1 MSMHIC
7 IYEDSGCNNLLPMA
21 YVRPVYDLFCG
32 MVSIQEK
39 LIRNF
44 PQASLT
50 LHTRSVLEKVVRDRY
65 PDCLVNEFPK
75 GLEEIVFI
83 NGRTL
88 LNSKTVLHKLGKNQS
103 FTINDKVVAAR
114 LSGAE
119 LATVIETVQNGM
131 TIDLDETAIEKQ
143 EIDGV
148 LVEYIWDLIQANSD
162 QIRSDFAFATQERG
176 SSVNDN
182 GTVIHNQN
190 VFIDKT
196 AKIMPQVV
204 VDGSNGPVFIDR
216 DVLIQ
221 PHVYIQGPVYIGPS
235 VLIKAGAQ
243 IYSGSS
249 IAEGCKIGGEVN
261 NSIILPWSN
270 KAHGGYLG
278 SSYVGSWVNI
288 GAGTNNS
295 NLKNNY
301 SVVKVTVNGEVIDTG
316 LQFMGLIMG
325 DHSKC
330 GINTTFNTGTNVGI
344 NCNLYGSAMHDKH
357 ISSFTWGSAVDGYTT
372 YNLDKALAVNK
383 TVMSRRQHKLS
394 KFDEELL
401 RNVFQL
407 TTG

>member
-1 MSMHIC
+1 MHIC

-32 MVSIQEK
+32 MVSLQEK

-44 PQASLT
+44 PQASIT

-65 PDCLVNEFPK
+65 PDCLVNEFPA

-88 LNSKTVLHKLGKNQS
+88 LNSETELNKLGKNQS
-103 FTINDKVVAAR
+103 FIINDTVVAAR

-119 LATVIETVQNGM
+119 LTMPVETVQNGI
-131 TIDLDETAIEKQ
+131 TFDLDGTAFEKQ
-143 EIDGV
+143 KIDGV
-148 LVEYIWDLIQANSD
+148 LVEYIWDLIQANGD
-162 QIRSDFAFATQERG
+162 QIRSDFVLATRG
-176 SSVNDN
+176 SEESAIDDV
-182 GTVIHNQN
+182 TVIHNQN

-196 AKIMPQVV
+196 AEIMPQVV
-204 VDGSNGPVFIDR
+204 VDGADGPVFIDR
-216 DVLIQ
+216 SAVIQ

-235 VLIKAGAQ
+235 TLIKAGAQ

-270 KAHGGYLG
+270 KAHSGYLG

-288 GAGTNNS
+288 GAGTDNS

-301 SVVKVTVNGEVIDTG
+301 GAVKLTVNGEVIDTG

-344 NCNLYGSAMHDKH
+344 NCNLYGSAMHEKH
-357 ISSFTWGSAVDGYTT
+357 IPSFTWGSASDGYTT
-372 YNLDKALAVNK
+372 YKLEKALSVNK
-383 TVMSRRQHKLS
+383 IVMSRRKKSLT
-394 KFDEELL
+394 KNDEELL
-401 RNVFQL
+401 QNIFQL
-407 TTG
+407 TIG

>member
-1 MSMHIC
+1 MHIC
-7 IYEDSGCNNLLPMA
+7 IYEDSGCNNLLPMT

-32 MVSIQEK
+32 MVSLQEK

-44 PQASLT
+44 PQASIT

-65 PDCLVNEFPK
+65 PDCLVNEFPA
-75 GLEEIVFI
+75 GLEEILFI
-83 NGRTL
+83 NGRSL
-88 LNSKTVLHKLGKNQS
+88 LNSKTELNKLGKNQS
-103 FTINDKVVAAR
+103 FIINDTVVAAR

-119 LATVIETVQNGM
+119 LTIPIETVQNGI
-131 TIDLDETAIEKQ
+131 TIDLDETAIDRQKV
-143 EIDGV
+143 DGI
-148 LVEYIWDLIQANSD
+148 LVEYIWDLIQANGD
-162 QIRSDFAFATQERG
+162 QIRSDFTFAIQGRG
-176 SSVNDN
+176 DAVIDDGTIINDE
-182 GTVIHNQN
+182 N

-196 AKIMPQVV
+196 AKIMPHVI

-216 DVLIQ
+216 DVVIQ
-221 PHVYIQGPVYIGPS
+221 PHVYVQGPVYIGPS

-301 SVVKVTVNGEVIDTG
+301 GAVKVTVDGEAIDTG

-330 GINTTFNTGTNVGI
+330 GINTTFNTGTSIGI
-344 NCNLYGSAMHDKH
+344 NCNLYGSVIHEKH
-357 ISSFTWGSAVDGYTT
+357 IPSFTWGSAVGGYTT
-372 YNLDKALAVNK
+372 YKLEKALSVNK
-383 TVMSRRQHKLS
+383 IVMSRRKKSL
-394 KFDEELL
+394 KRNDEELL

>member
-1 MSMHIC
+1 
-7 IYEDSGCNNLLPMA
+7 MA

-32 MVSIQEK
+32 MVSLQEK

-44 PQASLT
+44 PQASIT

-65 PDCLVNEFPK
+65 PDCLVNEFPA

-83 NGRTL
+83 NGRAL
-88 LNSKTVLHKLGKNQS
+88 LNPETELNKLGKNQS
-103 FTINDKVVAAR
+103 FIINDTVVAAR

-119 LATVIETVQNGM
+119 LTMPVETVQNGI
-131 TIDLDETAIEKQ
+131 TFDLDGTAFEKQ
-143 EIDGV
+143 KIDGV
-148 LVEYIWDLIQANSD
+148 LVEYIWDLIQANGD
-162 QIRSDFAFATQERG
+162 QIRSDFVLATRG
-176 SSVNDN
+176 SEESAIDDV
-182 GTVIHNQN
+182 TVIHNQN

-196 AKIMPQVV
+196 AEIMPQVV
-204 VDGSNGPVFIDR
+204 VDGADGPVFIDR
-216 DVLIQ
+216 NVVIQ

-270 KAHGGYLG
+270 KAHSGYLG

-288 GAGTNNS
+288 GAGTDNS
-295 NLKNNY
+295 DLKNNY
-301 SVVKVTVNGEVIDTG
+301 GAVKLTVNGEVIDTG

-330 GINTTFNTGTNVGI
+330 GINTTFNTDTNVGI
-344 NCNLYGSAMHDKH
+344 NCNLYGSAMHEKH
-357 ISSFTWGSAVDGYTT
+357 IPSFTWGSASDGYTT
-372 YNLDKALAVNK
+372 YKLEKALSVNK
-383 TVMSRRQHKLS
+383 IVMSRRKKSL
-394 KFDEELL
+394 KKNDEELL
-401 RNVFQL
+401 QNIFQL
-407 TTG
+407 TIG

>member
-32 MVSIQEK
+32 MVSLQEK

-44 PQASLT
+44 PQASIT

-65 PDCLVNEFPK
+65 PDCLVNEFPA

-83 NGRTL
+83 NGRAL
-88 LNSKTVLHKLGKNQS
+88 LNSETELNKLGKNQS
-103 FTINDKVVAAR
+103 FIINDTVVAAR

-119 LATVIETVQNGM
+119 LTMPVETVQNGI
-131 TIDLDETAIEKQ
+131 TFDLDGTAFEKQ
-143 EIDGV
+143 KIDGV
-148 LVEYIWDLIQANSD
+148 LVEYIWDLIQANGD
-162 QIRSDFAFATQERG
+162 QIRSDFALATQG
-176 SSVNDN
+176 SEESAIDDV
-182 GTVIHNQN
+182 TVIHNQN

-196 AKIMPQVV
+196 AKIMPQVII
-204 VDGSNGPVFIDR
+204 DGADGPVFIDR
-216 DVLIQ
+216 SAVIQ

-235 VLIKAGAQ
+235 ALIKAGAKL
-243 IYSGSS
+243 YSGTS

-301 SVVKVTVNGEVIDTG
+301 GVVKVTVNGEDIDTG
-316 LQFMGLIMG
+316 LQYIGLIMG

-344 NCNLYGSAMHDKH
+344 NCNLYGSAMHEKH
-357 ISSFTWGSAVDGYTT
+357 IPSFTWGSVADGYTT
-372 YNLDKALAVNK
+372 YKLDKALAVNK
-383 TVMSRRQHKLS
+383 TVMSRRKQNLAEY
-394 KFDEELL
+394 DEELL

-407 TTG
+407 TTS

>member
-1 MSMHIC
+1 MHIC

-32 MVSIQEK
+32 MVSLQEK

-65 PDCLVNEFPK
+65 PDCLVNEFPA

-88 LNSKTVLHKLGKNQS
+88 LNSETVLHKLGKNQS

-162 QIRSDFAFATQERG
+162 QIRSDFTFATEGKVG
-176 SSVNDN
+176 SVIDD
-182 GTVIHNQN
+182 GTVIQGQN

-196 AKIMPQVV
+196 AKIFSHVIV
-204 VDGSNGPVFIDR
+204 STEDKKIAKNR
-216 DVLIQ
+216 DVVIQ

-357 ISSFTWGSAVDGYTT
+357 ISSFTWGSAVGGYTT
-372 YNLDKALAVNK
+372 YKLDKALSVNK
-383 TVMSRRQHKLS
+383 IVMSRRKKSL
-394 KFDEELL
+394 KRNDEELL
-401 RNVFQL
+401 RNIFQL
-407 TTG
+407 TIG

>member
-1 MSMHIC
+1 MHIC
-7 IYEDSGCNNLLPMA
+7 IYEDSGCNNLLPMI
-21 YVRPVYDLFCG
+21 YMRPVYDLFCG
-32 MVSIQEK
+32 VVSLQEK

-44 PQASLT
+44 PKASIT
-50 LHTRSVLEKVVRDRY
+50 LHTRSVLENVVRDRY
-65 PDCLVNEFPK
+65 PDCLVNDFPDELK
-75 GLEEIVFI
+75 EIVFI

-88 LNSKTVLHKLGKNQS
+88 LSSETALNKLGKNQS
-103 FTINDKVVAAR
+103 FTINNKVVAAR
-114 LSGAE
+114 LSGDQ
-119 LATVIETVQNGM
+119 LSTLIKKVQNGI
-131 TIDLDETAIEKQ
+131 TFDLDETTIEKQ
-143 EIDGV
+143 KIDGV

-162 QIRSDFAFATQERG
+162 QIRSDFTFATEGRVG
-176 SSVNDN
+176 SVIDD
-182 GTVIHNQN
+182 GTVIQDQN

-196 AKIMPQVV
+196 AKIFPQVI

-216 DVLIQ
+216 NAVIQ

-301 SVVKVTVNGEVIDTG
+301 GAVKVTINGDVIDTG

-330 GINTTFNTGTNVGI
+330 GINTTFNTGTSVGI
-344 NCNLYGSAMHDKH
+344 NCNLYGSAIHEKH
-357 ISSFTWGSAVDGYTT
+357 IPSFTWGSFANGYTT
-372 YNLDKALAVNK
+372 YKLDKALAVNK
-383 TVMSRRQHKLS
+383 TVMSRRKQNLS
-394 KFDEELL
+394 EYDEELL

>member
-7 IYEDSGCNNLLPMA
+7 IYEDSGCNNLLPMT

-32 MVSIQEK
+32 MVSLQEK

-44 PQASLT
+44 PQASIT

-65 PDCLVNEFPK
+65 PDCLVNEFPA
-75 GLEEIVFI
+75 GLEEILFI
-83 NGRTL
+83 NGRSL
-88 LNSKTVLHKLGKNQS
+88 LNSKTELNKLGKNQS
-103 FTINDKVVAAR
+103 FIINDTVVAAR

-119 LATVIETVQNGM
+119 LTIPIETVQNGI
-131 TIDLDETAIEKQ
+131 TIDLDETAIERQKV
-143 EIDGV
+143 DGI
-148 LVEYIWDLIQANSD
+148 LVEYIWDLIQANGD
-162 QIRSDFAFATQERG
+162 QIRSDFTFAIQGRG
-176 SSVNDN
+176 DSVIDDGTIINDE
-182 GTVIHNQN
+182 N

-196 AKIMPQVV
+196 AKIMPHVV

-216 DVLIQ
+216 DVVIQ
-221 PHVYIQGPVYIGPS
+221 PHVYVQGPVYIGPS

-301 SVVKVTVNGEVIDTG
+301 GAVKVTVDGEAIDTG

-330 GINTTFNTGTNVGI
+330 GINTTFNTGTSIGI
-344 NCNLYGSAMHDKH
+344 NCNLYGSVIHEKH
-357 ISSFTWGSAVDGYTT
+357 IPSFTWGSAVGGYTT
-372 YNLDKALAVNK
+372 YKLEKALSVNK
-383 TVMSRRQHKLS
+383 IVMSRRKKSL
-394 KFDEELL
+394 KRNDEELL

>member
-7 IYEDSGCNNLLPMA
+7 IYEDSGCNNLLPMT

-32 MVSIQEK
+32 MVSLQEK

-44 PQASLT
+44 PQASIT

-65 PDCLVNEFPK
+65 PDCLVNEFPT
-75 GLEEIVFI
+75 GLEEILFI
-83 NGRTL
+83 NGRSL
-88 LNSKTVLHKLGKNQS
+88 LNSKTELNKLGKNQS
-103 FTINDKVVAAR
+103 FIINDTVVAAR

-119 LATVIETVQNGM
+119 LTIPIETVQNGI
-131 TIDLDETAIEKQ
+131 TIDLDETAIDRQKV
-143 EIDGV
+143 DGI
-148 LVEYIWDLIQANSD
+148 LVEYIWDLIQANGD
-162 QIRSDFAFATQERG
+162 QIRSDFTFAIQGRG
-176 SSVNDN
+176 DAVIDDGTIINDE
-182 GTVIHNQN
+182 N

-196 AKIMPQVV
+196 AKIMPHVV
-204 VDGSNGPVFIDR
+204 VDGSDGPVFIDR
-216 DVLIQ
+216 DVVIQ
-221 PHVYIQGPVYIGPS
+221 PHVYVQGPVYIGPS

-330 GINTTFNTGTNVGI
+330 GINTTFNTGTSIGI
-344 NCNLYGSAMHDKH
+344 NCNLYGSVIHEKH
-357 ISSFTWGSAVDGYTT
+357 IPSFTWGSAVGGYTT
-372 YNLDKALAVNK
+372 YKLEKALSVNK
-383 TVMSRRQHKLS
+383 IVMSRRKKSL
-394 KFDEELL
+394 KRNDEELL

>member
-7 IYEDSGCNNLLPMA
+7 IYEDSGCNNLLPMT

-32 MVSIQEK
+32 MVSLQEK

-44 PQASLT
+44 PQASIT

-65 PDCLVNEFPK
+65 PDCLVNEFPA
-75 GLEEIVFI
+75 GLEEILFI
-83 NGRTL
+83 NGRSL
-88 LNSKTVLHKLGKNQS
+88 LNSKTELNKLGKNQS
-103 FTINDKVVAAR
+103 FIINDTVVAAR

-119 LATVIETVQNGM
+119 LTIPIETVQNGI
-131 TIDLDETAIEKQ
+131 TIDLDETAIERQKV
-143 EIDGV
+143 DGI
-148 LVEYIWDLIQANSD
+148 LVEYIWDLIQANGD
-162 QIRSDFAFATQERG
+162 QIRSDFTFAIQGRG
-176 SSVNDN
+176 DAVIDDGTIINDE
-182 GTVIHNQN
+182 N

-196 AKIMPQVV
+196 AKIMPHVV

-216 DVLIQ
+216 DVVIQ
-221 PHVYIQGPVYIGPS
+221 PHVYVQGPVYIGPS

-270 KAHGGYLG
+270 KAQGGYLG

-301 SVVKVTVNGEVIDTG
+301 GAVKVTVDGEAIDTG

-330 GINTTFNTGTNVGI
+330 GINTTFNTGTSIGI
-344 NCNLYGSAMHDKH
+344 NCNLYGSVIHENH
-357 ISSFTWGSAVDGYTT
+357 IPSFTWGSAVGGYTT
-372 YNLDKALAVNK
+372 YKLEKALSVNK
-383 TVMSRRQHKLS
+383 IVMSRRKKSL
-394 KFDEELL
+394 KRNDEELL

>member
-7 IYEDSGCNNLLPMA
+7 IYEDSGCNNLLPMT

-32 MVSIQEK
+32 MVSLQEK

-44 PQASLT
+44 PQASIT
-50 LHTRSVLEKVVRDRY
+50 LHTRSVLEKVVRDSY
-65 PDCLVNEFPK
+65 PDCLVNEFPA
-75 GLEEIVFI
+75 GLEEILFI

-88 LNSKTVLHKLGKNQS
+88 LNSETELNKLGKNQS
-103 FTINDKVVAAR
+103 FIINDTVVAAR

-119 LATVIETVQNGM
+119 LTIPIETVQNGI
-131 TIDLDETAIEKQ
+131 TIDLDETAIERQKV
-143 EIDGV
+143 DGI
-148 LVEYIWDLIQANSD
+148 LVEYIWDLIQANGD
-162 QIRSDFAFATQERG
+162 QIRSDFTFAIQGRG
-176 SSVNDN
+176 DAVIDDGTIINDE
-182 GTVIHNQN
+182 N

-196 AKIMPQVV
+196 AKIMPHVV

-216 DVLIQ
+216 DVVIQ
-221 PHVYIQGPVYIGPS
+221 PHVYVQGPVYIGPS

-301 SVVKVTVNGEVIDTG
+301 GAVKVTVDGEAIDTG

-330 GINTTFNTGTNVGI
+330 GINTTFNTGTSIGI
-344 NCNLYGSAMHDKH
+344 NCNLYGSVIHEKH
-357 ISSFTWGSAVDGYTT
+357 IPSFTWGSAVGGYTT
-372 YNLDKALAVNK
+372 YKLEKALSVNK
-383 TVMSRRQHKLS
+383 IVMSRRKKSL
-394 KFDEELL
+394 KRNDEELL

>member
-1 MSMHIC
+1 MHIC

-119 LATVIETVQNGM
+119 LVMVIETVQNGM

-295 NLKNNY
+295 DLKNNY

>member
-1 MSMHIC
+1 MHIC

-32 MVSIQEK
+32 MVSIQKK

-65 PDCLVNEFPK
+65 PDCLVNEFPA
-75 GLEEIVFI
+75 GLEEIIFI

-88 LNSKTVLHKLGKNQS
+88 LNSETVLHKLGENQS

-119 LATVIETVQNGM
+119 LTTVIETVQNGM

-162 QIRSDFAFATQERG
+162 QIRSDFAFATQGRG

-216 DVLIQ
+216 DVVIQ

-249 IAEGCKIGGEVN
+249 IAEGCKVGGEVN
-261 NSIILPWSN
+261 NSIILAYSN
-270 KAHGGYLG
+270 KAHNGYLG

-301 SVVKVTVNGEVIDTG
+301 GTVKLTVNGEVIDTG

-330 GINTTFNTGTNVGI
+330 GINTTFNTGTTVGI
-344 NCNLYGSAMHDKH
+344 NCNLYGSAIHKRH
-357 ISSFTWGSAVDGYTT
+357 ISSFTWGSAVDDYTT
-372 YNLDKALAVNK
+372 YKLDKALAVNN
-383 TVMSRRQHKLS
+383 TVMSRRQQNLS
-394 KFDEELL
+394 KYEKELL
-401 RNVFQL
+401 ENIFQL

>member
-7 IYEDSGCNNLLPMA
+7 IYEDSGCNNLLPMT

-32 MVSIQEK
+32 MVSLQEK

-44 PQASLT
+44 PQASIT

-65 PDCLVNEFPK
+65 PDCLVNEFPA
-75 GLEEIVFI
+75 GLEEILFI
-83 NGRTL
+83 NGRSL
-88 LNSKTVLHKLGKNQS
+88 LNSKTELNKLGKNQS
-103 FTINDKVVAAR
+103 FIINDTVVAAR
-114 LSGAE
+114 VSGAE
-119 LATVIETVQNGM
+119 LTIPIETVQNGI
-131 TIDLDETAIEKQ
+131 TIDLDETAIERQKV
-143 EIDGV
+143 DGI
-148 LVEYIWDLIQANSD
+148 LVEYIWDLIQANGD
-162 QIRSDFAFATQERG
+162 QIRSDFTFAIQGRG
-176 SSVNDN
+176 DAVIDDGTIINDE
-182 GTVIHNQN
+182 N

-196 AKIMPQVV
+196 AKIMPHVV

-216 DVLIQ
+216 DVVIQ
-221 PHVYIQGPVYIGPS
+221 PHVYVQGPVYIGPS

-301 SVVKVTVNGEVIDTG
+301 GAVKVTVDGEAIDTG

-330 GINTTFNTGTNVGI
+330 GINTTFNTGTSIGI
-344 NCNLYGSAMHDKH
+344 NCNLYGSVIHENH
-357 ISSFTWGSAVDGYTT
+357 IPSFTWGSAVGGYTT
-372 YNLDKALAVNK
+372 YKLEKALSVNK
-383 TVMSRRQHKLS
+383 IVMSRRKKSL
-394 KFDEELL
+394 KRNDEELL

>member
-32 MVSIQEK
+32 MVSLQEK
-39 LIRNF
+39 LIRDF

-65 PDCLVNEFPK
+65 PDCLVNEFPA

-88 LNSKTVLHKLGKNQS
+88 LNSETVLHKLGKNQS

-119 LATVIETVQNGM
+119 LTTVIETVQNGM

-162 QIRSDFAFATQERG
+162 QIRSDFAFATQGRG

-295 NLKNNY
+295 DLKNNY

-316 LQFMGLIMG
+316 LQFMGLIMS

>member
-1 MSMHIC
+1 MHIC

-32 MVSIQEK
+32 MVSLQEK

-44 PQASLT
+44 PQASIT

-65 PDCLVNEFPK
+65 PDCLVNEFPA

-88 LNSKTVLHKLGKNQS
+88 LNSETELNKLGKNQS
-103 FTINDKVVAAR
+103 FIINDTVVAAR

-119 LATVIETVQNGM
+119 LTMPVETVQNGI
-131 TIDLDETAIEKQ
+131 TFDLDGTAFEKQ
-143 EIDGV
+143 KIDGV
-148 LVEYIWDLIQANSD
+148 LVEYIWDLIQANGD
-162 QIRSDFAFATQERG
+162 QIRSDFALATRG
-176 SSVNDN
+176 SEESAIDDV
-182 GTVIHNQN
+182 TVIHNQN

-196 AKIMPQVV
+196 AKIMPQVII
-204 VDGSNGPVFIDR
+204 DGADGPVFIDR
-216 DVLIQ
+216 SAVIQ

-235 VLIKAGAQ
+235 TLIKAGAKL
-243 IYSGSS
+243 YSGTS

-301 SVVKVTVNGEVIDTG
+301 GAVKVTINGEVIDTG
-316 LQFMGLIMG
+316 LQFIGLIMG

-344 NCNLYGSAMHDKH
+344 NCNLYGSAIHEKH
-357 ISSFTWGSAVDGYTT
+357 IPSFTWGSASDGYTT
-372 YNLDKALAVNK
+372 YKLEKALSVNK
-383 TVMSRRQHKLS
+383 IVMSRRKKSLT
-394 KFDEELL
+394 KNDEELL
-401 RNVFQL
+401 QNIFQL
-407 TTG
+407 TIG

>member
-7 IYEDSGCNNLLPMA
+7 IYEDSGCNNLLPMV
-21 YVRPVYDLFCG
+21 YMRPVYDLFCG
-32 MVSIQEK
+32 MVSLQEK

-44 PQASLT
+44 PKASIT
-50 LHTRSVLEKVVRDRY
+50 LHTRSILESVVRDRY
-65 PDCLVNEFPK
+65 LDCLVNDFPAELK
-75 GLEEIVFI
+75 EIVFI

-88 LNSKTVLHKLGKNQS
+88 LSSETVLNKLDKNQS
-103 FTINDKVVAAR
+103 FTINNKVVAAR
-114 LSGAE
+114 LSGDQ
-119 LATVIETVQNGM
+119 LTMTIKKVQNGI
-131 TIDLDETAIEKQ
+131 TFDLDETAIEKQ

-162 QIRSDFAFATQERG
+162 QIRSDFTFANQGKVEPAI
-176 SSVNDN
+176 DDD
-182 GTVIHNQN
+182 TVIQSKN

-196 AKIMPQVV
+196 AKIFPQVI

-216 DVLIQ
+216 DVVIQ

-235 VLIKAGAQ
+235 ALIKAGAKL
-243 IYSGSS
+243 YSGTS

-301 SVVKVTVNGEVIDTG
+301 GVVKVTVNGEVIDTG
-316 LQFMGLIMG
+316 LQYIGLIMG

-330 GINTTFNTGTNVGI
+330 GINTTYNTGTSVGI
-344 NCNLYGSAMHDKH
+344 NCNLYGSAMHEKH
-357 ISSFTWGSAVDGYTT
+357 IPSFTWGSVADGYTT
-372 YNLDKALAVNK
+372 YKLDKALAVNK
-383 TVMSRRQHKLS
+383 TVMSRRKQNLS
-394 KFDEELL
+394 ENNEELL

>member
-7 IYEDSGCNNLLPMA
+7 VYEDSGCNNLLPMT

-32 MVSIQEK
+32 MVSLQEK

-44 PQASLT
+44 PQASIT
-50 LHTRSVLEKVVRDRY
+50 LHTRSFLEKVVRDRY
-65 PDCLVNEFPK
+65 PDCLVNEFPA

-88 LNSKTVLHKLGKNQS
+88 LNSETVLHKLGKNQS

-162 QIRSDFAFATQERG
+162 QIRSDFAFATQGRG

-216 DVLIQ
+216 DVVIQ

-301 SVVKVTVNGEVIDTG
+301 SVVKVTVNGEVIETG
-316 LQFMGLIMG
+316 LQSMGLIMG

-344 NCNLYGSAMHDKH
+344 NCNLYGSAMHKRH
-357 ISSFTWGSAVDGYTT
+357 ISSFTWGSAADDYTT
-372 YNLDKALAVNK
+372 YKLDKALAVNK
-383 TVMSRRQHKLS
+383 TVMSRRQQYLS
-394 KFDEELL
+394 KYEEELL
-401 RNVFQL
+401 GNIFQL

>member
-1 MSMHIC
+1 MHIC
-7 IYEDSGCNNLLPMA
+7 IYEDPGCNNLLPMV
-21 YVRPVYDLFCG
+21 YMRPVYDLFCG
-32 MVSIQEK
+32 MVSLREK

-44 PQASLT
+44 PKASIT
-50 LHTRSVLEKVVRDRY
+50 LHTRSVLENVVRDRY
-65 PDCLVNEFPK
+65 PDCLVNDFPAELK
-75 GLEEIVFI
+75 EIVFI

-88 LNSKTVLHKLGKNQS
+88 LSSETVLNKLGKNQS
-103 FTINDKVVAAR
+103 FTINNKVVAAR
-114 LSGAE
+114 LSGDQ
-119 LATVIETVQNGM
+119 LTMTIKKVQNGI
-131 TIDLDETAIEKQ
+131 TFDLDETAIEKQ
-143 EIDGV
+143 KIDGV

-162 QIRSDFAFATQERG
+162 QIRSDFTFATQGKVE
-176 SSVNDN
+176 SVIEDD
-182 GTVIHNQN
+182 TVIQNKN

-196 AKIMPQVV
+196 AKIFPQVI

-216 DVLIQ
+216 NAVIQ
-221 PHVYIQGPVYIGPS
+221 PHVYIQGPAYIGPS

-270 KAHGGYLG
+270 KAHNGFLG

-301 SVVKVTVNGEVIDTG
+301 GAVKVTVNGKVIDTG

-344 NCNLYGSAMHDKH
+344 NCNLYGSAMHKRH
-357 ISSFTWGSAVDGYTT
+357 ISSFTWGSAAEDYIT
-372 YNLDKALAVNK
+372 YKLDKALAVNK
-383 TVMSRRQHKLS
+383 TVMSRRKKHLS
-394 KFDEELL
+394 KYEEELL
-401 RNVFQL
+401 RNIFQL

>member
-1 MSMHIC
+1 MHIC
-7 IYEDSGCNNLLPMA
+7 IYEDPGCNNLLPMV
-21 YVRPVYDLFCG
+21 YMRPVYDLFCG
-32 MVSIQEK
+32 MVSLREK

-44 PQASLT
+44 PKASIT
-50 LHTRSVLEKVVRDRY
+50 LHTRSVLENVVRDRY
-65 PDCLVNEFPK
+65 PDCLVNDFPAELK
-75 GLEEIVFI
+75 EIVFI

-88 LNSKTVLHKLGKNQS
+88 LSSETVLNKLGKNQS
-103 FTINDKVVAAR
+103 FTINNKVIAAR
-114 LSGAE
+114 LSGNQ
-119 LATVIETVQNGM
+119 LTTTIKKVQNGI
-131 TIDLDETAIEKQ
+131 TFDLDETAIEKQ
-143 EIDGV
+143 KIDGV

-162 QIRSDFAFATQERG
+162 QIRSDFTFATQGKVE
-176 SSVNDN
+176 SVIEDD
-182 GTVIHNQN
+182 TVIQNKN

-196 AKIMPQVV
+196 AKIFPQVI

-216 DVLIQ
+216 NAVIQ
-221 PHVYIQGPVYIGPS
+221 PHVYIQGPAYIGPS

-270 KAHGGYLG
+270 KAHNGFLG

-301 SVVKVTVNGEVIDTG
+301 GAVKVTVNGKVIDTG

-344 NCNLYGSAMHDKH
+344 NCNLYGSAMHKRH
-357 ISSFTWGSAVDGYTT
+357 ISSFTWGSAAEDYIT
-372 YNLDKALAVNK
+372 YKLDKALAVNK
-383 TVMSRRQHKLS
+383 TVMSRRKKHLS
-394 KFDEELL
+394 KYEEELL
-401 RNVFQL
+401 RNIFQL

>member
-1 MSMHIC
+1 
-7 IYEDSGCNNLLPMA
+7 MA

-65 PDCLVNEFPK
+65 PDCLVNEFPA
-75 GLEEIVFI
+75 GLEEIIFI

-88 LNSKTVLHKLGKNQS
+88 LNSETVLHKLGKNQS

-162 QIRSDFAFATQERG
+162 QIRSDFAFATQGRG

-216 DVLIQ
+216 DVVIQ

-383 TVMSRRQHKLS
+383 TVMSRRQHNLS

>member
-7 IYEDSGCNNLLPMA
+7 IYEDSGCNNLLPMV
-21 YVRPVYDLFCG
+21 YMRPVYDLFCG
-32 MVSIQEK
+32 MVSLQEK

-44 PQASLT
+44 PKASIT
-50 LHTRSVLEKVVRDRY
+50 LHTRSILESVVRDRY
-65 PDCLVNEFPK
+65 PDCLVNDFPAELK
-75 GLEEIVFI
+75 EIVFI

-88 LNSKTVLHKLGKNQS
+88 LSSETVLNKLDKNQS
-103 FTINDKVVAAR
+103 FTINNKVVAAR
-114 LSGAE
+114 LSGDQ
-119 LATVIETVQNGM
+119 LTMTIKKVQNGI
-131 TIDLDETAIEKQ
+131 TFDLDETAIEKQ

-162 QIRSDFAFATQERG
+162 QIRSDFTFANQGKVEPAI
-176 SSVNDN
+176 DDDI
-182 GTVIHNQN
+182 VIQNKN

-196 AKIMPQVV
+196 AKIFPQVI

-216 DVLIQ
+216 NAVIQ

-243 IYSGSS
+243 IDSGSS
-249 IAEGCKIGGEVN
+249 ITEGCKIGGEVN

-270 KAHGGYLG
+270 KAHNGFLG

-301 SVVKVTVNGEVIDTG
+301 GAVKVTVNGKVIDTG

-344 NCNLYGSAMHDKH
+344 NCNLYGSAMHKRH
-357 ISSFTWGSAVDGYTT
+357 ISSFTWGSAADDYTT
-372 YNLDKALAVNK
+372 YKLDKALAVNK
-383 TVMSRRQHKLS
+383 TVMSRRQQYLS
-394 KFDEELL
+394 KYEEELL
-401 RNVFQL
+401 GNIFQL

>member
-1 MSMHIC
+1 MHIC
-7 IYEDSGCNNLLPMA
+7 IYEDSGCNNLLPMT

-32 MVSIQEK
+32 MVSLQEK

-44 PQASLT
+44 PQASIT

-65 PDCLVNEFPK
+65 PDCLVNEFPA
-75 GLEEIVFI
+75 GLEEILFI
-83 NGRTL
+83 NGRSL
-88 LNSKTVLHKLGKNQS
+88 LNSKTELNKLGKNQS
-103 FTINDKVVAAR
+103 FIINDTVVAAR

-119 LATVIETVQNGM
+119 LTIPIETVQNGI
-131 TIDLDETAIEKQ
+131 TIDLDETAIERQKV
-143 EIDGV
+143 DGI
-148 LVEYIWDLIQANSD
+148 LVEYIWDLIQANGD
-162 QIRSDFAFATQERG
+162 QIRSDFTFAIQGRG
-176 SSVNDN
+176 DAVIDDGTIINDE
-182 GTVIHNQN
+182 N

-196 AKIMPQVV
+196 AKIMPHVV

-216 DVLIQ
+216 DVVIQ

-301 SVVKVTVNGEVIDTG
+301 GAVKVTVDGEAIDTG

-330 GINTTFNTGTNVGI
+330 GINTTFNTGTSIGI
-344 NCNLYGSAMHDKH
+344 NCNLYGSVIHENH
-357 ISSFTWGSAVDGYTT
+357 IPSFTWGSAVGGYTT
-372 YNLDKALAVNK
+372 YKLEKALSVNK
-383 TVMSRRQHKLS
+383 IVMSRRKKSL
-394 KFDEELL
+394 KRNDEELL

>member
-1 MSMHIC
+1 MHIC
-7 IYEDSGCNNLLPMA
+7 IYEDSGCDNFLPMV
-21 YVRPVYDLFCG
+21 YMRPVYDLFCG
-32 MVSIQEK
+32 IVSLQEK

-44 PQASLT
+44 PKASIT
-50 LHTRSVLEKVVRDRY
+50 LHTRSILESVVRDRY
-65 PDCLVNEFPK
+65 PDYMVNDFPA
-75 GLEEIVFI
+75 GLKEIVFI

-88 LNSKTVLHKLGKNQS
+88 LRSETALNKLGENQS
-103 FTINDKVVAAR
+103 FTINNKVVAAR
-114 LSGAE
+114 LSGDK
-119 LATVIETVQNGM
+119 LNTIIKKVQNGL
-131 TIDLDETAIEKQ
+131 TIDLDEATIEKQ
-143 EIDGV
+143 KIDGV

-162 QIRSDFAFATQERG
+162 QIKLDFTFAIKGKVG
-176 SSVNDN
+176 SKIED
-182 GTVIHNQN
+182 GTVIQDQN

-196 AKIMPQVV
+196 AKIFPQVI

-216 DVLIQ
+216 NAVIQ

-261 NSIILPWSN
+261 NSILLAWSN
-270 KAHGGYLG
+270 KAHNGYLG

-301 SVVKVTVNGEVIDTG
+301 GTVKLTVNGELVDTG

-330 GINTTFNTGTNVGI
+330 GINSTFNTGTTVGI
-344 NCNLYGSAMHDKH
+344 NCNLYGSAIHKKY
-357 ISSFTWGSAVDGYTT
+357 ISSFTWGSAIDDYTN
-372 YNLDKALAVNK
+372 YKFDKALAVNK
-383 TVMSRRQHKLS
+383 TVMSRRQHSLS
-394 KFDEELL
+394 KYEKELL
-401 RNVFQL
+401 ENIFQL

>member
-1 MSMHIC
+1 MHIC
-7 IYEDSGCNNLLPMA
+7 IYEDSGCNNLLPMI
-21 YVRPVYDLFCG
+21 YMRPVYDLFCG
-32 MVSIQEK
+32 IVSLQEK
-39 LIRNF
+39 LIRSF
-44 PQASLT
+44 PKASIT
-50 LHTRSVLEKVVRDRY
+50 LHTRSVLENVVRDRY
-65 PDCLVNEFPK
+65 PDCLVNDFPDELK
-75 GLEEIVFI
+75 EIVFI

-88 LNSKTVLHKLGKNQS
+88 LSSETVLNKLGKNQS

-114 LSGAE
+114 LSGDQ
-119 LATVIETVQNGM
+119 LSTLIKKVQNGI
-131 TIDLDETAIEKQ
+131 TFDLDEATIEKQ
-143 EIDGV
+143 KIDGV

-162 QIRSDFAFATQERG
+162 QIRSDFTFATEGRVG
-176 SSVNDN
+176 SVIDD
-182 GTVIHNQN
+182 GTVIQDQN

-196 AKIMPQVV
+196 AKIFPQVI

-216 DVLIQ
+216 NAVIQ

-249 IAEGCKIGGEVN
+249 IAEGCKVGGEVN
-261 NSIILPWSN
+261 NSIILAYSN
-270 KAHGGYLG
+270 KAHNGYLG

-301 SVVKVTVNGEVIDTG
+301 GTVKLTVNGEVIDTG

-344 NCNLYGSAMHDKH
+344 NCNLFGSAMHKKH
-357 ISSFTWGSAVDGYTT
+357 IPSFTWGSANDGYTNYT
-372 YNLDKALAVNK
+372 LKKALSVNK
-383 TVMSRRQHKLS
+383 MVMARRKKSLT
-394 KFDEELL
+394 KNDEELL
-401 RNVFQL
+401 KNISQL
-407 TTG
+407 TIG

>member
-7 IYEDSGCNNLLPMA
+7 IYEDSGCNNLQPMA

-32 MVSIQEK
+32 IVSLQEK
-39 LIRNF
+39 LTRNF

-65 PDCLVNEFPK
+65 PDCLVNEFPA
-75 GLEEIVFI
+75 GLKEIVFI

-88 LNSKTVLHKLGKNQS
+88 LNSKTELNKLGENQS

-114 LSGAE
+114 LSGVG

-131 TIDLDETAIEKQ
+131 TIDLDEIAIKKQ

-162 QIRSDFAFATQERG
+162 QIRSDFAFATQGRE
-176 SSVNDN
+176 SSFNEN

-216 DVLIQ
+216 NVVIQ
-221 PHVYIQGPVYIGPS
+221 PHVFIQGPVYIGPN
-235 VLIKAGAQ
+235 VMIKAGAQ

-270 KAHGGYLG
+270 KAHSGYLG

-301 SVVKVTVNGEVIDTG
+301 GAVKVTVNGQVIDTG

-325 DHSKC
+325 HLSKC
-330 GINTTFNTGTNVGI
+330 GINTTFNTGTSVGI
-344 NCNLYGSAMHDKH
+344 NCNLYGSAMHEKH
-357 ISSFTWGSAVDGYTT
+357 IPSFTWGSANDGYTKYT
-372 YNLDKALAVNK
+372 LKKALSVNK
-383 TVMSRRQHKLS
+383 MVMARRKKSLT
-394 KFDEELL
+394 KNDEELL
-401 RNVFQL
+401 KNISQL
-407 TTG
+407 IIG

>member
-7 IYEDSGCNNLLPMA
+7 IYEDSGCNNLLPMT

-32 MVSIQEK
+32 MVSLQEK

-44 PQASLT
+44 PQASIT

-65 PDCLVNEFPK
+65 PDCLVNEFPA
-75 GLEEIVFI
+75 GLEEILFI
-83 NGRTL
+83 NGRSL
-88 LNSKTVLHKLGKNQS
+88 LNSKTELNKLGKNQS
-103 FTINDKVVAAR
+103 FIINDTVVAAR

-119 LATVIETVQNGM
+119 LTIPIETVQNGI
-131 TIDLDETAIEKQ
+131 TIDLDETAIERQKV
-143 EIDGV
+143 DGI
-148 LVEYIWDLIQANSD
+148 LVEYIWDLIQANGD
-162 QIRSDFAFATQERG
+162 QIRSDFTFAIQGRG
-176 SSVNDN
+176 DAVIDDGTIINDE
-182 GTVIHNQN
+182 N

-196 AKIMPQVV
+196 AKIMPHVV

-216 DVLIQ
+216 DVVIQ
-221 PHVYIQGPVYIGPS
+221 PHVYVQGPVYIGPS

-301 SVVKVTVNGEVIDTG
+301 GAVKVTVDGEAIDTG

-330 GINTTFNTGTNVGI
+330 GINTTFNTGTSIGI
-344 NCNLYGSAMHDKH
+344 NCNLYGSVIHENH
-357 ISSFTWGSAVDGYTT
+357 IPSFTWGSAVGGYTT
-372 YNLDKALAVNK
+372 YKLEKALSVNK
-383 TVMSRRQHKLS
+383 IVMSRRKKSL
-394 KFDEELL
+394 KRNDEELL

>member
-1 MSMHIC
+1 MHIC
-7 IYEDSGCNNLLPMA
+7 IYEDSGCNNLLPMT

-32 MVSIQEK
+32 MVSLQEK

-44 PQASLT
+44 PQASIT

-65 PDCLVNEFPK
+65 PDCLVNEFPA
-75 GLEEIVFI
+75 GLEEILFI
-83 NGRTL
+83 NGRSL
-88 LNSKTVLHKLGKNQS
+88 LNSKTELNKLGKNQS
-103 FTINDKVVAAR
+103 FIINDTVVAAR

-119 LATVIETVQNGM
+119 LTIPIETVQNGI
-131 TIDLDETAIEKQ
+131 TIDLDETAIERQKV
-143 EIDGV
+143 DGI
-148 LVEYIWDLIQANSD
+148 LVEYIWDLIQANGD
-162 QIRSDFAFATQERG
+162 QIRSDFTFAIQGRG
-176 SSVNDN
+176 DAVIDDGTIINDE
-182 GTVIHNQN
+182 N

-196 AKIMPQVV
+196 AKIMPHVV

-216 DVLIQ
+216 DVVIQ
-221 PHVYIQGPVYIGPS
+221 PHVYVQGPVYIGPS

-301 SVVKVTVNGEVIDTG
+301 GAVKVTVDGEAIDTG

-330 GINTTFNTGTNVGI
+330 GINTTFNTGTSIGI
-344 NCNLYGSAMHDKH
+344 NCNLYGSVIHEKH
-357 ISSFTWGSAVDGYTT
+357 IPSFTWGSAVGGYTT
-372 YNLDKALAVNK
+372 YKLEKALSVNK
-383 TVMSRRQHKLS
+383 IVMSRRKKSL
-394 KFDEELL
+394 KRNDEELL

>member
-1 MSMHIC
+1 MHIC
-7 IYEDSGCNNLLPMA
+7 IYEDSGCNNLLPMT

-32 MVSIQEK
+32 MVSLQEK

-44 PQASLT
+44 PQASIT

-65 PDCLVNEFPK
+65 PDCLVNEFPA
-75 GLEEIVFI
+75 GLEEILFI
-83 NGRTL
+83 NGRSL
-88 LNSKTVLHKLGKNQS
+88 LNSKTELNKLGKNQS
-103 FTINDKVVAAR
+103 FIINDTVVAAR

-119 LATVIETVQNGM
+119 LTIPIETVQNGI
-131 TIDLDETAIEKQ
+131 TIDLDETAIERQKV
-143 EIDGV
+143 DGI
-148 LVEYIWDLIQANSD
+148 LVEYIWDLIQANGD
-162 QIRSDFAFATQERG
+162 QIRLDFTFGTQIRRD
-176 SSVNDN
+176 SVIDN
-182 GTVIHNQN
+182 GTIINDEN

-196 AKIMPQVV
+196 AKIMPHVV

-216 DVLIQ
+216 DVVIQ
-221 PHVYIQGPVYIGPS
+221 PHVYVQGPVYIGPS

-301 SVVKVTVNGEVIDTG
+301 GVVKVTVNGEVIDTG
-316 LQFMGLIMG
+316 LQFMGLIIG

-344 NCNLYGSAMHDKH
+344 NCNLYGSAMHEKH
-357 ISSFTWGSAVDGYTT
+357 IPSFTWGSARDGYTT
-372 YNLDKALAVNK
+372 YKLEKALSVNK
-383 TVMSRRQHKLS
+383 IVMSRRKKSL
-394 KFDEELL
+394 KRNDEELL
-401 RNVFQL
+401 QNIFQL
-407 TTG
+407 TIG

>member
-1 MSMHIC
+1 MHIC
-7 IYEDSGCNNLLPMA
+7 IYEDSGCNNLLPMI
-21 YVRPVYDLFCG
+21 YMRPVYDLFCG
-32 MVSIQEK
+32 IVSLQEK

-44 PQASLT
+44 PKASIT
-50 LHTRSVLEKVVRDRY
+50 LHTRSVLENVVRDRY
-65 PDCLVNEFPK
+65 PDCLVNDFPDELK
-75 GLEEIVFI
+75 EIVFI

-88 LNSKTVLHKLGKNQS
+88 LSSETALNKLGKNQS

-114 LSGAE
+114 LSGDQ
-119 LATVIETVQNGM
+119 LSTLIKKVQNGI
-131 TIDLDETAIEKQ
+131 TFDLDEATIEKQ
-143 EIDGV
+143 KIDGV

-162 QIRSDFAFATQERG
+162 QIRSDFTFATEGRVG
-176 SSVNDN
+176 SVIDD
-182 GTVIHNQN
+182 GTVIQDQN

-196 AKIMPQVV
+196 AKIFPQVI
-204 VDGSNGPVFIDR
+204 VDGSNGPVFIDQNA
-216 DVLIQ
+216 VIQ

-261 NSIILPWSN
+261 NSIILAWSN
-270 KAHGGYLG
+270 KAHNGYLG

-301 SVVKVTVNGEVIDTG
+301 GTVKLTVNGEVIDTG

-344 NCNLYGSAMHDKH
+344 NCNLYGSAMHEKH
-357 ISSFTWGSAVDGYTT
+357 IPSFTWGSVADGYTT
-372 YNLDKALAVNK
+372 YELDKALAVNK
-383 TVMSRRQHKLS
+383 TVMSRRKQNLS
-394 KFDEELL
+394 KYDEELL
-401 RNVFQL
+401 RNVYQL
-407 TTG
+407 ITG